1 MTESRWWRFQA
12 CNYSAFDETH
22 LKYFEI
28 FSSGIYWHGM
38 WKKGFPRRHD
48 KNISALMYYSI
59 WKETTPNWA
68 FRVLSSYSK
77 NRCIIRIFSHTRF
90 VRCYLRELL
99 FRKNRKAESIWRF
112 TFKSGSSNI
121 LNIYSNKNSRSQRL
135 CIFWSIWYDFTRNSS
150 QMYLIYENGIA
161 IDWRRD
167 IVYFIRDFFVRC
179 HRFFSFAGLASFS
192 NRFGC
197 HNSYRIPLN
206 KTACMAYLDESE
218 RVLWHTEMYKY
229 ITHINWRKSVEGI
242 STFTQSASVSV
253 R

>member
-1 MTESRWWRFQA
+1 MTGSRWWQFQA

-28 FSSGIYWHGM
+28 FSSGIHWNGM

-59 WKETTPNWA
+59 GKETTPNWA

-99 FRKNRKAESIWRF
+99 FRKNRKVGSVWRF

-121 LNIYSNKNSRSQRL
+121 LNIQQQKFPITTL
-135 CIFWSIWYDFTRNSS
+135 
-150 QMYLIYENGIA
+150 
-161 IDWRRD
+161 
-167 IVYFIRDFFVRC
+167 VYFSKYLVWFHSKFEPNVSHLWEWYRDWLAPRHSLFYKIFFC
-179 HRFFSFAGLASFS
+179 SLSQILFICW
-192 NRFGC
+192 FG
-197 HNSYRIPLN
+197 I
-206 KTACMAYLDESE
+206 
-218 RVLWHTEMYKY
+218 V
-229 ITHINWRKSVEGI
+229 
-242 STFTQSASVSV
+242 F
-253 R
+253 